1 MMVLNG
7 LINKIIRSADTHSS
21 SLIMNNQTFRTR
33 PCSYG
38 CRTLSFFNNVPYA
51 TRLKPSL
58 RLKTQPYI
66 SRPATDCSCRL
77 HLGGNKSQKLEPI
90 TKRSQP
96 RVALARHQR
105 SCDLFCR
112 LAGKKQSA
120 TEWKTAVTRT
130 TSGGRQ
136 GISGIGV
143 AAPHD
148 LSKIGALKMKQN

>member
-1 MMVLNG
+1 MLLQML
-7 LINKIIRSADTHSS
+7 L
-21 SLIMNNQTFRTR
+21 SLFLQKLRN
-33 PCSYG
+33 Y
-38 CRTLSFFNNVPYA
+38 VKW
-51 TRLKPSL
+51 LKPSL

-66 SRPATDCSCRL
+66 FRPATDCSCRL
-77 HLGGNKSQKLEPI
+77 HLGGNKSHKLEPI
-90 TKRSQP
+90 TKQSQP

-105 SCDLFCR
+105 SYDLFCR

-120 TEWKTAVTRT
+120 TEWKTAVTRS

-148 LSKIGALKMKQN
+148 LFKIVALKLKQNSSFTLIARLEYFLCEILKFLKNSNTHYIFL